1 MVLKCVDYKL
11 LFIISFCPGTC
22 QKSRVPYLRPMISSA
37 KLDFFHKSCKKS
49 NKKTSFFK
57 KKFQNYSK
65 TTNFVENLQQQNTL
79 LEGIYHILKVT
90 EKIEA
95 LRHLMQREGISAFIT
110 PSTDPHAGEYVPERW
125 KARRWISG
133 FTGSAGT
140 AVVTL
145 DQAALWT
152 DSRYF
157 IQAAE
162 QLAGTG
168 FVLMKEKIEGTPSIT
183 AWLGIVLSKGS
194 TVAVDAW
201 VNTAADVERLEN
213 ELKAYGLS
221 LRTDLDPY
229 DELWADRPALPQS
242 KAFIQ
247 GLEYAGESA
256 ASKIQ
261 RIREKIGK
269 NAIVVSSLEEVAWT
283 LNLRGNDVAYTPF
296 ILGYV
301 LITPSDTLLY
311 INREKVTPEVVT
323 YLADEG
329 VSIREYDDIIA
340 DLHTLDLPVFVQ
352 PDKTNYAVYSAIKN
366 PIRQAS
372 VVEEMLIIKNETE
385 IKGFRHAME
394 KDGVAMVKWM
404 KWTLE
409 QVPQGG
415 QTELSL
421 SRKLEEFRAEQ
432 PLFKGVSFESIMG
445 YAHHGA
451 IVHYDPTPETDIPVK
466 PEGLL
471 LIDSGGQ
478 YLDGTTDI
486 TRTLPLGPLTWEMR
500 RDYTLVLKGWIRLGS
515 AVFPK
520 GTCGTQLDVLARE
533 AMWKY
538 GINYLHGTGHGV
550 GQFMSVHE
558 AIDLHQ
564 FRMQWRPTPLL
575 PGMTI
580 TDEPG
585 IYIEGSHG
593 VRHEDTLLVVP
604 ATEGITYG
612 PYYTFEHLTLC
623 PILTSPI
630 LVEMLTEEERTWF
643 NTYQQTVYERLAPRL
658 DPEHQAWLKQVTH
671 PI

>member
-1 MVLKCVDYKL
+1 MEKL
-11 LFIISFCPGTC
+11 
-22 QKSRVPYLRPMISSA
+22 Q
-37 KLDFFHKSCKKS
+37 H
-49 NKKTSFFK
+49 
-57 KKFQNYSK
+57 QNIVSTPNRY
-65 TTNFVENLQQQNTL
+65 
-79 LEGIYHILKVT
+79 ILKAT

-95 LRHLMQREGISAFIT
+95 LRAIMRREGISAFIT

-125 KARRWISG
+125 KSRRWLTG
-133 FTGSAGT
+133 FTGSAGI
-140 AVVTL
+140 AVVTT

-157 IQAAE
+157 LQAAE

-168 FVLMKEKIEGTPSIT
+168 VELMKEKIEGTPTIT
-183 AWLGIVLSKGS
+183 EWLGSMLPQGS
-194 TVAVDAW
+194 VVAVDGW
-201 VNTAADVERLEN
+201 VNTTAEVENLEN
-213 ELKAYGLS
+213 ELKAYGLA
-221 LRTDLDPY
+221 LRTDIDPY
-229 DELWADRPALPQS
+229 AEIWTDRPAIPQS

-247 GLEYAGESA
+247 GLEYTGESA

-261 RIREKIGK
+261 RIREKIGQ

-283 LNLRGNDVAYTPF
+283 LNLRADDVLYTPF
-296 ILGYV
+296 VLGYM
-301 LITPSDTLLY
+301 LITPADAYLY
-311 INREKVTPEVVT
+311 ICKEKVTPEVAS
-323 YLADEG
+323 YLKDEG
-329 VSIREYDDIIA
+329 VSIREYDAITA
-340 DLHTLDLPVFVQ
+340 DLQALRMPVYVQ
-352 PDKTNYAVYSAIKN
+352 PEKTNFAVYSAIST
-366 PIRQAS
+366 PIRKES
-372 VVEEMLIIKNETE
+372 VVEQMLIFKNKTE
-385 IKGFRHAME
+385 ICGFRNAME
-394 KDGVAMVKWM
+394 KDGVAMVKWI

-409 QVPQGG
+409 NVPKGG

-421 SRKLEEFRAEQ
+421 SKRLEEFRAEQ
-432 PLFKGVSFESIMG
+432 PLFKGISFESIMG

-466 PEGLL
+466 AEGLL

-486 TRTLPLGPLTWEMR
+486 TRTIPLGPLTEEMR

-533 AMWKY
+533 AMWKH

-593 VRHEDTLLVVP
+593 VRHEDTMLVVP
-604 ATEGITYG
+604 ATEGITFG

-630 LVEMLTEEERTWF
+630 LVEMLTEEERQWF
-643 NTYQQTVYERLAPRL
+643 NSYQKTVYERLAPRL
-658 DPEHQAWLKQVTH
+658 DEEHKAWLKEVVK

>member
-1 MVLKCVDYKL
+1 M
-11 LFIISFCPGTC
+11 
-22 QKSRVPYLRPMISSA
+22 
-37 KLDFFHKSCKKS
+37 
-49 NKKTSFFK
+49 
-57 KKFQNYSK
+57 K
-65 TTNFVENLQQQNTL
+65 TTE
-79 LEGIYHILKVT
+79 KV
-90 EKIEA
+90 EA
-95 LRHLMQREGISAFIT
+95 LRRLMQQEGISAFIT

-125 KARRWISG
+125 KARQWISG

-145 DQAALWT
+145 DKAALWT

-162 QLAGTG
+162 QLAGTEY
-168 FVLMKEKIEGTPSIT
+168 VLMKEKIEGTPSIT
-183 AWLGIVLSKGS
+183 EWLSDVLPEGS
-194 TVAVDAW
+194 VVAVDGW
-201 VNTAADVERLEN
+201 VNTTSEVESLTD
-213 ELKAYGLS
+213 ELKAYSLT
-221 LRTDLDPY
+221 LRTDIDPY
-229 DELWADRPALPQS
+229 AAIWEDRPVLPQS

-261 RIREKIGK
+261 RIREEIGQ

-283 LNLRGNDVAYTPF
+283 LNLRADDVLYTPF
-296 ILGYV
+296 VLGYV
-301 LITPSDTLLY
+301 LITPADAYLY
-311 INREKVTPEVVT
+311 ICKEKVTPEVVD
-323 YLADEG
+323 YLKGEG
-329 VSIREYDDIIA
+329 VTLREYGDIIS
-340 DLHTLDLPVFVQ
+340 DLQNLNLHVWVQ
-352 PDKTNYAVYSAIKN
+352 PEKTNYTVYSAIQC
-366 PIRQAS
+366 PIRKDS
-372 VVEEMLIIKNETE
+372 PVEQMLIFKNEVE
-385 IKGFRHAME
+385 INGFRNAMA

-409 QVPQGG
+409 NVPKGG

-421 SRKLEEFRAEQ
+421 SKKLEELRAEQ
-432 PLFKGVSFESIMG
+432 PLFKGISFESIMG

-486 TRTLPLGPLTWEMR
+486 TRTIPLGPLTWEMR
-500 RDYTLVLKGWIRLGS
+500 RDYTLVLRGWIRLGS

-520 GTCGTQLDVLARE
+520 GTCGTQLDAFARE
-533 AMWKY
+533 AMWKC

-593 VRHEDTLLVVP
+593 VRHENTMLVVFHSD
-604 ATEGITYG
+604 GITFG
-612 PYYTFEHLTLC
+612 PYYSFEQLTLC
-623 PILTSPI
+623 PILTEPI
-630 LVEMLTEEERTWF
+630 LVDMLTEEELQWF
-643 NTYQQTVYERLAPRL
+643 NQYQQTVYERLAPRL
-658 DPEHQAWLKQVTH
+658 DEEHRVWLEEVTK
-671 PI
+671 PL

>member
-1 MVLKCVDYKL
+1 MWKIYSRKIAVSRRNNNNLK
-11 LFIISFCPGTC
+11 
-22 QKSRVPYLRPMISSA
+22 A
-37 KLDFFHKSCKKS
+37 
-49 NKKTSFFK
+49 
-57 KKFQNYSK
+57 
-65 TTNFVENLQQQNTL
+65 
-79 LEGIYHILKVT
+79 T
-90 EKIEA
+90 ERITA
-95 LRHLMQREGISAFIT
+95 LRRLMQREGIHAFIT

-125 KARRWISG
+125 KARRWLSG
-133 FTGSAGT
+133 FTGSAGM

-157 IQAAE
+157 IQATE
-162 QLAGTG
+162 QLAGTD
-168 FVLMKEKIEGTPSIT
+168 FVLMKEKIEGTPTIVE
-183 AWLGIVLSKGS
+183 WLGSVLPQGS
-194 TVAVDAW
+194 VVGVDGW
-201 VNTAADVERLEN
+201 VNTTSDVESLEQ
-213 ELKAYGLS
+213 ELKAYGLTF
-221 LRTDLDPY
+221 RTNLDPY
-229 DELWADRPALPQS
+229 EEIWTDRPPIPQS

-247 GLEYAGESA
+247 GLEHAGESA
-256 ASKIQ
+256 ASKLQ
-261 RIREKIGK
+261 RIRQKIGQH
-269 NAIVVSSLEEVAWT
+269 AILLPSLEEVAWT
-283 LNLRGNDVAYTPF
+283 LNLRGDDVAYTPF

-301 LITPSDTLLY
+301 LITPSETLLY
-311 INREKVTPEVVT
+311 ICKEKVTPEVAD
-323 YLADEG
+323 YLKSEG
-329 VSIREYDDIIA
+329 VSIREYNDIIP
-340 DLHTLDLPVFVQ
+340 DLQTLNLSVYVQ
-352 PDKTNYAVYSAIKN
+352 PEKTNYAVYSAIQH
-366 PIRQAS
+366 PIRKES
-372 VVEEMLIIKNETE
+372 VVEQMLIIKNETE
-385 IKGFRHAME
+385 IQGFHNAME
-394 KDGVAMVKWM
+394 KDGVAMVKWI

-409 QVPQGG
+409 NVPKGG

-421 SRKLEEFRAEQ
+421 AKKLEAFRAEQ
-432 PLFKGVSFESIMG
+432 PLFKGLSFESIMG

-451 IVHYDPTPETDIPVK
+451 IVHYEPTPETDIPVK

-486 TRTLPLGPLTWEMR
+486 TRTIPLGPLTWEMQ

-533 AMWKY
+533 SMWKH

-593 VRHEDTLLVVP
+593 VRHEDTLLVVE

-630 LVEMLTEEERTWF
+630 LVEMLTEEERQWF
-643 NTYQQTVYERLAPRL
+643 NNYQQTVYNRLAPRL
-658 DPEHQAWLKQVTH
+658 DEEHQAWLKEVVK

>member
-1 MVLKCVDYKL
+1 MK
-11 LFIISFCPGTC
+11 I
-22 QKSRVPYLRPMISSA
+22 
-37 KLDFFHKSCKKS
+37 
-49 NKKTSFFK
+49 
-57 KKFQNYSK
+57 
-65 TTNFVENLQQQNTL
+65 
-79 LEGIYHILKVT
+79 T
-90 EKIEA
+90 ERMEA
-95 LRHLMQREGISAFIT
+95 LRSLMLREGIHAFIT
-110 PSTDPHAGEYVPERW
+110 PSTDPHAGEYIPERW

-140 AVVTL
+140 AVVTT

-157 IQAAE
+157 IQATE

-168 FVLMKEKIEGTPSIT
+168 FELMKEKIEGTPTI
-183 AWLGIVLSKGS
+183 AEWLGSVLPQGCV
-194 TVAVDAW
+194 VAVDAW
-201 VNTAADVERLEN
+201 VNTTSEVESLSN
-213 ELKAYGLS
+213 ELKAYGLT
-221 LRTDLDPY
+221 LRTDIDPY
-229 DELWADRPALPQS
+229 AEIWTDRPAIPKS

-256 ASKIQ
+256 ASKIA
-261 RIREKIGK
+261 RIRKTLSPTLPRNGEGDHAGSLSPTNKPEGSPLPITGEGPGERVS
-269 NAIVVSSLEEVAWT
+269 IVLSSLEEVAWT
-283 LNLRGNDVAYTPF
+283 LNLRGDDVAYTPF

-311 INREKVTPEVVT
+311 ICKEKVTSEVET
-323 YLADEG
+323 YLHQEG
-329 VSIREYDDIIA
+329 VTLREYDDIIT
-340 DLHTLDLPVFVQ
+340 DLQALDMPVWVQ
-352 PDKTNYAVYSAIKN
+352 PEKTNFAIYSAIKN
-366 PIRQAS
+366 PIRKDS
-372 VVEEMLIIKNETE
+372 PVEQMLIFKNETE
-385 IKGFRHAME
+385 IKGFRNAME

-409 QVPQGG
+409 NVPKGG

-421 SRKLEEFRAEQ
+421 SKKLEEFRAEQ
-432 PLFKGVSFESIMG
+432 PLFMGISFESIMG
-445 YAHHGA
+445 YAYHGA

-466 PEGLL
+466 AEGLL

-486 TRTLPLGPLTWEMR
+486 TRTIPLGPLTWEMR
-500 RDYTLVLKGWIRLGS
+500 RDYTLVLRGWIRLGS

-520 GTCGTQLDVLARE
+520 GTCGTQLDALARE

-593 VRHEDTLLVVP
+593 VRHEDTMLVVE
-604 ATEGITYG
+604 ATEGITFG

-630 LVEMLTEEERTWF
+630 LTDMLEREERDWF
-643 NTYQQTVYERLAPRL
+643 NSYQQTVYDRIAPYL
-658 DPEHQAWLKQVTH
+658 DDEHKAWLYEVTR

>member
-1 MVLKCVDYKL
+1 MKD
-11 LFIISFCPGTC
+11 I
-22 QKSRVPYLRPMISSA
+22 
-37 KLDFFHKSCKKS
+37 
-49 NKKTSFFK
+49 
-57 KKFQNYSK
+57 K
-65 TTNFVENLQQQNTL
+65 TTE
-79 LEGIYHILKVT
+79 KV
-90 EKIEA
+90 EA
-95 LRHLMQREGISAFIT
+95 LRSLMKQEGISAFIT

-125 KARRWISG
+125 KSRRWISG
-133 FTGSAGT
+133 FTGSAGI

-157 IQAAE
+157 IQATE

-168 FVLMKEKIEGTPSIT
+168 YQLMKEKIEGTPT
-183 AWLGIVLSKGS
+183 VAEWLGSVLPQGS
-194 TVAVDAW
+194 TVAVDGF
-201 VNTAADVERLEN
+201 VNTVTEVEDLAT
-213 ELKAYGLS
+213 ELRAYNLH

-229 DELWADRPALPQS
+229 ASIWTDRPNPPMG
-242 KAFIQ
+242 KAFVQ
-247 GLEYAGESA
+247 GLEFAGESA
-256 ASKIQ
+256 ASKIA
-261 RIREKIGK
+261 RIRQKLNG
-269 NAIVVSSLEEVAWT
+269 NALVVSMLEEVAWT
-283 LNLRGNDVAYTPF
+283 LNLRGNDVEYTPF
-296 ILGYV
+296 LLSYL
-301 LITPSDTLLY
+301 LITPTDTLLY
-311 INREKVTPEVVT
+311 IYKEKLTPEVEN
-323 YLADEG
+323 YLQGEG
-329 VSIREYDDIIA
+329 VGIRNYADITT
-340 DLHTLDLPVFVQ
+340 DLAQLDLPIWVQ
-352 PDKTNYAVYSAIKN
+352 PNKTNHTVYSAIKR
-366 PIRQAS
+366 PIRKDSPVAN
-372 VVEEMLIIKNETE
+372 MLIFKNETE
-385 IKGFRHAME
+385 IRGFRQAME
-394 KDGVAMVKWM
+394 KDGVAMVKWT

-409 QVPQGG
+409 NVPKGG

-421 SRKLEEFRAEQ
+421 AAKLAAFRAEQ
-432 PLFKGVSFESIMG
+432 PLFQGLSFESIMG

-486 TRTLPLGPLTWEMR
+486 TRTIPLGPLTWEMR

-520 GTCGTQLDVLARE
+520 GTCGTQLDAFARE

-558 AIDLHQ
+558 GIDLHQ

-593 VRHEDTLLVVP
+593 VRHEDTMLVVNANFSAPSAQSAKEGAP
-604 ATEGITYG
+604 AFTDPSASSTPAEGGLPAFPGRAISPTAHPYDGPEAQGITFG

-630 LVEMLTEEERTWF
+630 LVEMLTEEERQWF
-643 NTYQQTVYERLAPRL
+643 NDYQQTVYDRLAPHL
-658 DPEHQAWLKQVTH
+658 DEEHKTWLKEQTKA
-671 PI
+671 I

>member
-1 MVLKCVDYKL
+1 MEKL
-11 LFIISFCPGTC
+11 
-22 QKSRVPYLRPMISSA
+22 Q
-37 KLDFFHKSCKKS
+37 H
-49 NKKTSFFK
+49 
-57 KKFQNYSK
+57 QNIVSTPNRY
-65 TTNFVENLQQQNTL
+65 
-79 LEGIYHILKVT
+79 ILKAT

-95 LRHLMQREGISAFIT
+95 LRAIMRREGISAFIT

-125 KARRWISG
+125 KSRRWLTG
-133 FTGSAGT
+133 FTGSAGI
-140 AVVTL
+140 AVVTT

-157 IQAAE
+157 LQAAE

-168 FVLMKEKIEGTPSIT
+168 VELMKEKIEGTPTIT
-183 AWLGIVLSKGS
+183 EWLGSMLPQGS
-194 TVAVDAW
+194 VVAVDGW
-201 VNTAADVERLEN
+201 VNTTAEVENLGN
-213 ELKAYGLS
+213 ELKPYGLA
-221 LRTDLDPY
+221 LRTDIDPY
-229 DELWADRPALPQS
+229 AEIWTDRPAIPQS

-247 GLEYAGESA
+247 GLEYTGESA

-261 RIREKIGK
+261 RIREEIGQ

-283 LNLRGNDVAYTPF
+283 LNLRADDVLYTPF
-296 ILGYV
+296 VLGYV
-301 LITPSDTLLY
+301 LITPADAYLY
-311 INREKVTPEVVT
+311 ICKEKVTPEVAS
-323 YLADEG
+323 YLKDEG
-329 VSIREYDDIIA
+329 VSIREYDAITA
-340 DLHTLDLPVFVQ
+340 DLQALRMPVYVQ
-352 PDKTNYAVYSAIKN
+352 PEKTNFAVYSAIST
-366 PIRQAS
+366 PIRKES
-372 VVEEMLIIKNETE
+372 VVEQMLIFKNETE
-385 IKGFRHAME
+385 IRGFRNAME

-409 QVPQGG
+409 NVPKGN

-421 SRKLEEFRAEQ
+421 SKKLEEFRAEQ
-432 PLFKGVSFESIMG
+432 PLFKGISFESIMG

-466 PEGLL
+466 AEGLL

-486 TRTLPLGPLTWEMR
+486 TRTIPLGPLTWEMR

-593 VRHEDTLLVVP
+593 VRHEDTMLVVE
-604 ATEGITYG
+604 ATEGITFG

-630 LVEMLTEEERTWF
+630 LVEMLTEEERQWF
-643 NTYQQTVYERLAPRL
+643 NSYQQTVYDRLAPHL
-658 DPEHQAWLKQVTH
+658 DEEHQAWLKEATQ

>member
-1 MVLKCVDYKL
+1 
-11 LFIISFCPGTC
+11 
-22 QKSRVPYLRPMISSA
+22 MISAA
-37 KLDFFHKSCKKS
+37 KLDFFHKTCKKS

-65 TTNFVENLQQQNTL
+65 TTIFVEKLQQENNSLHQN
-79 LEGIYHILKVT
+79 YHILNT
-90 EKIEA
+90 NEKIKA
-95 LRHLMQREGISAFIT
+95 LRSLMKREGIHAFIT

-125 KARRWISG
+125 KARQWISG

-145 DQAALWT
+145 DKAALWT

-162 QLAGTG
+162 QLAGTEY
-168 FVLMKEKIEGTPSIT
+168 VLMKEKIEGTPSIT
-183 AWLGIVLSKGS
+183 EWLSDVLPEGS
-194 TVAVDAW
+194 VVAVDGW
-201 VNTAADVERLEN
+201 VNTTSEVESLTD
-213 ELKAYGLS
+213 ELKAYSLT
-221 LRTDLDPY
+221 LRTDIDPY
-229 DELWADRPALPQS
+229 AAIWEDRPALPQS

-261 RIREKIGK
+261 RIREKIGQ

-283 LNLRGNDVAYTPF
+283 LNLRADDVLYTPF
-296 ILGYV
+296 VLGYV
-301 LITPSDTLLY
+301 LITPADAYLY
-311 INREKVTPEVVT
+311 ICKEKVTPEVVD
-323 YLADEG
+323 YLKGEG
-329 VSIREYDDIIA
+329 VTLREYGDIIS
-340 DLHTLDLPVFVQ
+340 DLQNLNLHVWVQ
-352 PDKTNYAVYSAIKN
+352 PEKTNYTVYSAIQC
-366 PIRQAS
+366 PIRKDS
-372 VVEEMLIIKNETE
+372 PVEQMLIFKNEVE
-385 IKGFRHAME
+385 INGFRNAME

-409 QVPQGG
+409 NVPKGG

-421 SRKLEEFRAEQ
+421 SKKLEELRAEQ
-432 PLFKGVSFESIMG
+432 PLFKGISFESIMG

-451 IVHYDPTPETDIPVK
+451 IVHYAPTPETDIPVL

-486 TRTLPLGPLTWEMR
+486 TRTIPLGPLTWEMR

-520 GTCGTQLDVLARE
+520 GTCGTQLDALARE

-593 VRHEDTLLVVP
+593 VRHEDTMLVVE
-604 ATEGITYG
+604 ATEGITFG

-630 LVEMLTEEERTWF
+630 LVEMLTEEERQWF
-643 NTYQQTVYERLAPRL
+643 NNYQKTVYERLSPRL
-658 DPEHQAWLKQVTH
+658 DEEHKAWLKEVTK
-671 PI
+671 PL

>member
-1 MVLKCVDYKL
+1 M
-11 LFIISFCPGTC
+11 
-22 QKSRVPYLRPMISSA
+22 
-37 KLDFFHKSCKKS
+37 
-49 NKKTSFFK
+49 KT
-57 KKFQNYSK
+57 
-65 TTNFVENLQQQNTL
+65 
-79 LEGIYHILKVT
+79 T

-95 LRHLMQREGISAFIT
+95 LRNLMRQEGIDAFIT
-110 PSTDPHAGEYVPERW
+110 PSTDPHSGEYVPERW
-125 KARRWISG
+125 KSRRWISG

-145 DQAALWT
+145 DKAALWT

-162 QLAGTG
+162 QLEGTG
-168 FVLMKEKIEGTPSIT
+168 YQLMKEKIEGTPSI
-183 AWLGIVLSKGS
+183 AEWLGSVLPAGS
-194 TVAVDAW
+194 TVAVDGW
-201 VNTAADVERLEN
+201 VNTASEVEELEN
-213 ELKAYGLS
+213 ELKAYGLT
-221 LRTDLDPY
+221 LRTDIDPY
-229 DELWADRPALPQS
+229 NTIWTDRPAIPQS

-247 GLEYAGESA
+247 GLEFAGESA
-256 ASKIQ
+256 ASKIA
-261 RIREKIGK
+261 RIREEIGS
-269 NAIVVSSLEEVAWT
+269 NAIVLSMLEEVAWT
-283 LNLRGNDVAYTPF
+283 LNLRANDVENTPF
-296 ILGYV
+296 MLGYV
-301 LITPSDTLLY
+301 VITPQNTLLY
-311 INREKVTPEVVT
+311 ICKEKLTPEIEE
-323 YLADEG
+323 YLKGEG
-329 VSIREYDDIIA
+329 VGIRGYEDIIA
-340 DLHTLDLPVFVQ
+340 DLNGLSMPVYAQ
-352 PDKTNYAVYSAIKN
+352 PNKTNHAVYSAIKT
-366 PIRQAS
+366 PIRKESPVAH
-372 VVEEMLIIKNETE
+372 MLIFKNETE
-385 IKGFRHAME
+385 IKCFRSAME
-394 KDGVAMVKWM
+394 KDGVAMVKWI

-409 QVPQGG
+409 NVPKGG

-421 SRKLEEFRAEQ
+421 SEKLKAFRMEQ
-432 PLFKGVSFESIMG
+432 PLSKGVSFESIMG

-486 TRTLPLGPLTWEMR
+486 TRTIPLGPLTWEMK

-520 GTCGTQLDVLARE
+520 GTCGTQLDGFARE

-550 GQFMSVHE
+550 GQYMSVHE
-558 AIDLHQ
+558 GIDLHQ

-575 PGMTI
+575 PGMII
-580 TDEPG
+580 TVEPG

-593 VRHEDTLLVVP
+593 VRHENTMLVVNADFSGENGKANMP
-604 ATEGITYG
+604 DGKPYDGPEAQGLTFG

-630 LVEMLTEEERTWF
+630 LTEMLSEEERQWF
-643 NTYQQTVYERLAPRL
+643 NSYQQTVYQRLAPRL
-658 DPEHQAWLKQVTH
+658 DEEHKAWLKEITQ

>member
-1 MVLKCVDYKL
+1 MEKL
-11 LFIISFCPGTC
+11 
-22 QKSRVPYLRPMISSA
+22 Q
-37 KLDFFHKSCKKS
+37 H
-49 NKKTSFFK
+49 
-57 KKFQNYSK
+57 QNIVSTPNRY
-65 TTNFVENLQQQNTL
+65 
-79 LEGIYHILKVT
+79 ILKAT

-95 LRHLMQREGISAFIT
+95 LRAIMRREGISAFIT

-125 KARRWISG
+125 KSRRWLTG
-133 FTGSAGT
+133 FTGSAGI
-140 AVVTL
+140 AVVTTA
-145 DQAALWT
+145 QAALWT

-157 IQAAE
+157 LQAAE

-168 FVLMKEKIEGTPSIT
+168 VELMKEKIEGTPTIT
-183 AWLGIVLSKGS
+183 EWLGSMLPQGS
-194 TVAVDAW
+194 VVAVDGW
-201 VNTAADVERLEN
+201 VNTTAEVENLEN
-213 ELKAYGLS
+213 ELKAYGLA
-221 LRTDLDPY
+221 LRTDIDPY
-229 DELWADRPALPQS
+229 AEIWTDRPAIPQS

-247 GLEYAGESA
+247 GLEYTGESA

-261 RIREKIGK
+261 RIREKIGQ

-283 LNLRGNDVAYTPF
+283 LNLRADDVLYTPF
-296 ILGYV
+296 VLGYV
-301 LITPSDTLLY
+301 LITPADAYLY
-311 INREKVTPEVVT
+311 ICKEKVTPEVAS
-323 YLADEG
+323 YLKDEG
-329 VSIREYDDIIA
+329 VSIREYDAITA
-340 DLHTLDLPVFVQ
+340 DLQALRMPVYVQ
-352 PDKTNYAVYSAIKN
+352 PEKTNFAVYSAISTPLRKE
-366 PIRQAS
+366 S
-372 VVEEMLIIKNETE
+372 VVEQMLIFKNETE
-385 IKGFRHAME
+385 ICGFRNAME
-394 KDGVAMVKWM
+394 KDGVAMVKWI

-409 QVPQGG
+409 NVPKGG

-421 SRKLEEFRAEQ
+421 SKRLEEFRAEQ
-432 PLFKGVSFESIMG
+432 PLFKGISFESIMG

-466 PEGLL
+466 AEGLL

-486 TRTLPLGPLTWEMR
+486 TRTIPLGPLTEEMR

-533 AMWKY
+533 AMWKH

-593 VRHEDTLLVVP
+593 VRHEDTMLVVP
-604 ATEGITYG
+604 ATEGITFG

-630 LVEMLTEEERTWF
+630 LVEMLTEEERQWF
-643 NTYQQTVYERLAPRL
+643 NSYQKTVYERLAPRL
-658 DPEHQAWLKQVTH
+658 DEEHKAWLKEVVK

>member
-1 MVLKCVDYKL
+1 MADNNN
-11 LFIISFCPGTC
+11 IILTTT
-22 QKSRVPYLRPMISSA
+22 LTAMTTDNISS
-37 KLDFFHKSCKKS
+37 LR
-49 NKKTSFFK
+49 
-57 KKFQNYSK
+57 
-65 TTNFVENLQQQNTL
+65 L
-79 LEGIYHILKVT
+79 LM
-90 EKIEA
+90 
-95 LRHLMQREGISAFIT
+95 RREGISAFIT
-110 PSTDPHAGEYVPERW
+110 PSTDPHSGEYVPEHW
-125 KARRWISG
+125 KSRRWISG

-140 AVVTL
+140 AVITS
-145 DQAALWT
+145 DKAALWT

-168 FVLMKEKIEGTPSIT
+168 ICLMKEKIEGTPT
-183 AWLGIVLSKGS
+183 VAEWLHTVLPQGS
-194 TVAVDAW
+194 TVAVDGW
-201 VNTAADVERLEN
+201 VNTQEDVESLSS
-213 ELKAYGLS
+213 ELSAYGLT
-221 LRTDLDPY
+221 LRTDIDPY
-229 DELWADRPALPQS
+229 AEIWKDRPDKPKN

-247 GLEYAGESA
+247 LMEYAGESA
-256 ASKIQ
+256 SSKIS
-261 RIREKIGK
+261 RIREKLGGK
-269 NAIVVSSLEEVAWT
+269 ALVISMLEEVAWT
-283 LNLRGNDVAYTPF
+283 LNLRSSDVAYTPF
-296 ILGYV
+296 V
-301 LITPSDTLLY
+301 LSYAIITPDNTLLY
-311 INREKVTPEVVT
+311 IEREKLTAEVEH
-323 YLADEG
+323 YLAEEG
-329 VSIREYDDIIA
+329 VCVRAYEDIIA
-340 DLHTLDLPVFVQ
+340 DIQQIDIPVIAQ
-352 PDKTNYAVYSAIKN
+352 PNKTNHAVFSAIKH
-366 PIRQAS
+366 PIRQDS
-372 VVEEMLIIKNETE
+372 PVGHMLIFKNKTE
-385 IKGFRHAME
+385 IDGYRRAME
-394 KDGVAMVKWM
+394 KDGVAMVKWI

-409 QVPQGG
+409 NVPLGG

-421 SRKLEEFRAEQ
+421 AAKLEHFRSQQ
-432 PLFKGVSFESIMG
+432 PLFMGLSFESIMG

-486 TRTLPLGPLTWEMR
+486 TRTIPLGPLTWEMK

-520 GTCGTQLDVLARE
+520 GTCGTQLDAFARE

-558 AIDLHQ
+558 GIDLHQ

-575 PGMTI
+575 PGMII

-593 VRHEDTLLVVP
+593 VRHEDTMLVVNACFSMP
-604 ATEGITYG
+604 DGKAEAPDARPCDSSETSGITFG

-623 PILTSPI
+623 PVLTSPI
-630 LVEMLTEEERTWF
+630 LVDMLTDEERQWF
-643 NTYQQTVYERLAPRL
+643 NSYQKTVCERLSPML
-658 DPEHQAWLKQVTH
+658 DKEHQAWLEEVTR

>member
-1 MVLKCVDYKL
+1 M
-11 LFIISFCPGTC
+11 
-22 QKSRVPYLRPMISSA
+22 
-37 KLDFFHKSCKKS
+37 
-49 NKKTSFFK
+49 
-57 KKFQNYSK
+57 
-65 TTNFVENLQQQNTL
+65 TTKE
-79 LEGIYHILKVT
+79 KV
-90 EKIEA
+90 EA
-95 LRHLMQREGISAFIT
+95 LRRLMQREGICAFIT

-125 KARRWISG
+125 KSRRWISG

-157 IQAAE
+157 IQATE
-162 QLAGTG
+162 QLVDTG

-183 AWLGIVLSKGS
+183 EWLGSILPQGS
-194 TVAVDAW
+194 VVAVDGW
-201 VNTAADVERLEN
+201 VNTTSDVENLEN
-213 ELKAYGLS
+213 ELKAYGLT

-229 DELWADRPALPQS
+229 EELWTDRPAIPQS

-247 GLEYAGESA
+247 ELEFAGESA
-256 ASKIQ
+256 ASKIA
-261 RIREKIGK
+261 RIREKIEQ
-269 NAIVVSSLEEVAWT
+269 NAIVVTSLEEVAWT
-283 LNLRGNDVAYTPF
+283 LNLRADDVLYTPF
-296 ILGYV
+296 VLGYV
-301 LITPSDTLLY
+301 LITPTDTLLY
-311 INREKVTPEVVT
+311 ICKEKVTSEVAN
-323 YLADEG
+323 YLKGEG
-329 VSIREYDDIIA
+329 VTLREYDDIIA
-340 DLHTLDLPVFVQ
+340 DLQALDTPIYVQ
-352 PDKTNYAVYSAIKN
+352 PEKTNFAVYSAIKK
-366 PIRQAS
+366 PIRKES
-372 VVEEMLIIKNETE
+372 VVEQMLIFKNETE
-385 IKGFRHAME
+385 IKCFRNAME

-409 QVPQGG
+409 NVPKGG

-421 SRKLEEFRAEQ
+421 SKKLEEFRTEQ
-432 PLFKGVSFESIMG
+432 PLFKGISFESIMG

-520 GTCGTQLDVLARE
+520 GTCGTQLDTLARE

-593 VRHEDTLLVVP
+593 VRHENTMLVVE
-604 ATEGITYG
+604 ATEGITFG
-612 PYYTFEHLTLC
+612 PYYTFEQLTLC
-623 PILTSPI
+623 PVMTSPI
-630 LVEMLTEEERTWF
+630 LVEMLTEEERIWF
-643 NTYQQTVYERLAPRL
+643 NSYQQTVYNRLAPLL
-658 DPEHQAWLKQVTH
+658 DEAHQAWLKEVTK

>member
-1 MVLKCVDYKL
+1 ME
-11 LFIISFCPGTC
+11 T
-22 QKSRVPYLRPMISSA
+22 
-37 KLDFFHKSCKKS
+37 
-49 NKKTSFFK
+49 
-57 KKFQNYSK
+57 
-65 TTNFVENLQQQNTL
+65 
-79 LEGIYHILKVT
+79 T
-90 EKIEA
+90 EKMEA
-95 LRHLMQREGISAFIT
+95 LRRLMQREGISAFIT

-125 KARRWISG
+125 KSRRWISG
-133 FTGSAGT
+133 FPGSAGP

-145 DQAALWT
+145 DQSALWT

-157 IQAAE
+157 IQATE

-168 FVLMKEKIEGTPSIT
+168 YLLMKEKIEGTPSIT
-183 AWLGIVLSKGS
+183 DWLGTVLPPGS
-194 TVAVDAW
+194 VVAVDAW
-201 VNTAADVERLEN
+201 VNTTSEVEHLQN
-213 ELKAYGLS
+213 ELKAYGLT

-229 DELWADRPALPQS
+229 AEIWTDRPAIPQS

-247 GLEYAGESA
+247 GLEFAGESA

-261 RIREKIGK
+261 RIRKKIGQ

-283 LNLRGNDVAYTPF
+283 LNLRGDDVAYTPF
-296 ILGYV
+296 ILSYV
-301 LITPSDTLLY
+301 LITPNDTLLY
-311 INREKVTPEVVT
+311 ICKEKVTPAV
-323 YLADEG
+323 ADSLKQEG
-329 VSIREYDDIIA
+329 VDLREYDDIIA
-340 DLHTLDLPVFVQ
+340 DLQALDLPVWVQ
-352 PDKTNYAVYSAIKN
+352 AEKTNYAVYSAIKN
-366 PIRQAS
+366 PIRKES
-372 VVEEMLIIKNETE
+372 PVEQMLIFKNEVE
-385 IKGFRHAME
+385 INGFRHAME

-409 QVPQGG
+409 HVPKGG

-432 PLFKGVSFESIMG
+432 PLFKGISFESIMG

-486 TRTLPLGPLTWEMR
+486 TRTIPLGPLTWEMR
-500 RDYTLVLKGWIRLGS
+500 RDYTLVLRGWIRLGS

-520 GTCGTQLDVLARE
+520 GTCGTQLDAFARE
-533 AMWKY
+533 AMWKC

-593 VRHEDTLLVVP
+593 VRHENTMLVVFHSD
-604 ATEGITYG
+604 GITFG
-612 PYYTFEHLTLC
+612 PYYSFEQLTLC
-623 PILTSPI
+623 PILTEPI
-630 LVEMLTEEERTWF
+630 LFHMLTEEELQWF
-643 NTYQQTVYERLAPRL
+643 NQYQQTVYERLAPRL
-658 DPEHQAWLKQVTH
+658 DEEHRVWLEEVTK
-671 PI
+671 PL

>member
-1 MVLKCVDYKL
+1 M
-11 LFIISFCPGTC
+11 
-22 QKSRVPYLRPMISSA
+22 
-37 KLDFFHKSCKKS
+37 
-49 NKKTSFFK
+49 
-57 KKFQNYSK
+57 
-65 TTNFVENLQQQNTL
+65 TT
-79 LEGIYHILKVT
+79 T
-90 EKIEA
+90 EKVEA
-95 LRHLMQREGISAFIT
+95 LRRLMQREGISAFIT

-125 KARRWISG
+125 KSRRWISG

-157 IQAAE
+157 IQATE
-162 QLAGTG
+162 QLAGTDY
-168 FVLMKEKIEGTPSIT
+168 VLMKEKIEGTPSI
-183 AWLGIVLSKGS
+183 AEWLGKVLPEGS
-194 TVAVDAW
+194 VVGVDGW
-201 VNTAADVERLEN
+201 VNTTSEVENLQNDLR
-213 ELKAYGLS
+213 AYGLT

-229 DELWADRPALPQS
+229 AEIWADRPPIPQS
-242 KAFIQ
+242 KAFVQ
-247 GLEYAGESA
+247 RLEYAGESA

-261 RIREKIGK
+261 RIREKTGN
-269 NAIVVSSLEEVAWT
+269 NALLLCSLEEVAWT
-283 LNLRGNDVAYTPF
+283 LNLRADDVAFTPF
-296 ILGYV
+296 VLGYV
-301 LITPSDTLLY
+301 VITPTDTLLY
-311 INREKVTPEVVT
+311 ICKEKVTPEVAD
-323 YLADEG
+323 YLKQEG
-329 VSIREYDDIIA
+329 VTLREYDDIIA
-340 DLHTLDLPVFVQ
+340 DLRALDLPVWVQ
-352 PDKTNYAVYSAIKN
+352 PEKTNYAAYSAISR
-366 PIRQAS
+366 PIRKDS
-372 VVEEMLIIKNETE
+372 PVEQMLIFKNEVE
-385 IKGFRHAME
+385 INGFRRAME

-409 QVPQGG
+409 NVPKGG

-432 PLFKGVSFESIMG
+432 PLFMGISFESIMG

-486 TRTLPLGPLTWEMR
+486 TRTLPLGPLTWEMQ
-500 RDYTLVLKGWIRLGS
+500 RDYTLVLRGWIRLAS

-520 GTCGTQLDVLARE
+520 GTCGTQLDTLARE

-593 VRHEDTLLVVP
+593 VRHENTMLVVP
-604 ATEGITYG
+604 HSEGITFG
-612 PYYTFEHLTLC
+612 PYYAFEQLTLC

-630 LVEMLTEEERTWF
+630 LVDMLTEEERQWF
-643 NTYQQTVYERLAPRL
+643 NQYQQTVYERLAPRL
-658 DPEHQAWLKQVTH
+658 DEEHRAWLEEVTK
-671 PI
+671 PL